1 MKAATLE
8 KLQQAARDGACRL
21 VYLDEAG
28 FSASPPVQRGWSP
41 IGQPH
46 CTVPQPHC
54 RRSVLGA
61 LDYGANRLVHQTSKG
76 SIKRPFVIEFLE
88 EIAQSA
94 TPGQLTV
101 VVLDNAKIHH
111 AIEQDI
117 LDRWLFE
124 HRMVL
129 FHLPPYS
136 PELNLIEIVWKHAK
150 YHWRR
155 FVTWTKETIDT
166 EIENLLCGYGSKF
179 EIRFS

>member
-1 MKAATLE
+1 
-8 KLQQAARDGACRL
+8 
-21 VYLDEAG
+21 
-28 FSASPPVQRGWSP
+28 P

-61 LDYGANRLVHQTSKG
+61 LDYGANRLIHQSSQG
-76 SIKRPFVIEFLE
+76 SIKRTFVIEFLTQ
-88 EIAQSA
+88 IAQDA
-94 TPGQLTV
+94 TPGQPTV

-111 AIEQDI
+111 AIEQEV

-124 HRMVL
+124 HRMIL

-155 FVTWTKETIDT
+155 FVTWTKETIDA
-166 EIENLLCGYGSKF
+166 EIDKLLSGYGSKF
-179 EIRFS
+179 EISFS